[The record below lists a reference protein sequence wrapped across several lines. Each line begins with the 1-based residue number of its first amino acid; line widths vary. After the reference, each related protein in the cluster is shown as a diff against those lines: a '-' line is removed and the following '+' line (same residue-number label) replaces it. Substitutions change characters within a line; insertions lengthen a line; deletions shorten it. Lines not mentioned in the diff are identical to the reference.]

1 MIQGLV
7 PLCSWQY
14 ERVFNTTRVPG
25 EETDR
30 IQHLDDSTWIAV
42 YHKGCYYR
50 VPVYYKARLM
60 EPSELQIQ
68 FQRILDTTKSVP
80 EKGEEKLAA
89 LTAWDRASWAKVR
102 QQYFSKGPN
111 RVSLDI
117 IEKAAFVV
125 ALDED
130 DYEFDQKDPLKLNHF
145 AARMLHGNGYD
156 RWFDKS
162 FTLVI
167 GKNGRVR

>member
-14 ERVFNTTRVPG
+14 ERVFNTTRLPG
-25 EETDR
+25 VETDR

-42 YHKGCYYR
+42 YYKGRYYR
-50 VPVYYKARLM
+50 MPVYYKARLM

-68 FQRILDTTKSVP
+68 FQRILDDETSVP

-89 LTAWDRASWAKVR
+89 LTAWDRTSWAKAR
-102 QQYFSKGPN
+102 QQYFSKGTN
-111 RVSLDI
+111 RVSLDM

-125 ALDED
+125 TLDED
-130 DYEFDQKDPLKLNHF
+130 E
-145 AARMLHGNGYD
+145 YD
-156 RWFDKS
+156 FDKVKYCFLYLPS
-162 FTLVI
+162 QTFQQGVCI
-167 GKNGRVR
+167 KSYCF